1 MRKGELLA
9 LKWGDLDF
17 RQRLISVRKSKS
29 GRARHIGM
37 NIRVIEALQS
47 LPRVLHNSHVFP
59 GQKPGH
65 PMKNGIKHSD
75 WVRYLKQAQIEDF
88 HWHDLRHTFACR
100 LVMGGIDLYK
110 VRDLLGHESVEMT
123 QR

>member
-1 MRKGELLA
+1 
-9 LKWGDLDF
+9 
-17 RQRLISVRKSKS
+17 
-29 GRARHIGM
+29 M

-88 HWHDLRHTFACR
+88 HWHDLRHTFASR
-100 LVMGGIDLYK
+100 LVMAGVDLYK
-110 VRDLLGHESVEMT
+110 VKQLLGHESVEMT
-123 QR
+123 QRYAHLAPESVQREVDVLVQVPPKVPSAQPSVS